1 MTVLPGVP
9 SFFNLGLPKIFF
21 IPRLLRMSSSPASEY
36 ISPASDI
43 TFASDESAPGYESA
57 LSEAGA
63 FCTGFV
69 LARYYWLRTTLPL
82 QEPGLVLV
90 EYSYYYCG
98 TTGYVLRVVR
108 LQYM

>member
-43 TFASDESAPGYESA
+43 TFASDDNASSEYPPSSLRLLFQSRAMCIVSAAKPAS
-57 LSEAGA
+57 LIPPWFSMT
-63 FCTGFV
+63 C
-69 LARYYWLRTTLPL
+69 RSNP
-82 QEPGLVLV
+82 
-90 EYSYYYCG
+90 
-98 TTGYVLRVVR
+98 
-108 LQYM
+108 